1 MAKEFKM
8 PELNSVV
15 IVGNL
20 TKDPVFRQT
29 MRGTPVVNFT
39 IASNRRFRDS
49 KRQWKEDVC
58 FVGVVAWNKLAE
70 SCRGRL
76 KKSSAVLVEGELQSR
91 NLKISLTS
99 ILNCSTTSFTA
110 TPLLFIYVNGLT
122 SKISL
127 PLYFPEPIT
136 YSPFPCLKSILR
148 FFAIA
153 STTINPTL
161 CLVISYSLPG
171 FPSPNIAIIFI

>member
-1 MAKEFKM
+1 MAKEFKI

-29 MRGTPVVNFT
+29 TKGTPVVNFT

-91 NLKISLTS
+91 NLKSPDGRTRTIVEIKARRIQFLDRRPSTGNNEGQAS
-99 ILNCSTTSFTA
+99 SSQSQQADALNRYLSNEG
-110 TPLLFIYVNGLT
+110 P
-122 SKISL
+122 KI
-127 PLYFPEPIT
+127 
-136 YSPFPCLKSILR
+136 
-148 FFAIA
+148 
-153 STTINPTL
+153 
-161 CLVISYSLPG
+161 
-171 FPSPNIAIIFI
+171 

>member
-1 MAKEFKM
+1 MAKEFKI

-29 MRGTPVVNFT
+29 TKGTPVVNFT

-91 NLKISLTS
+91 NLKSPDGRTRTVVEIKARRIQFLDRRPPT
-99 ILNCSTTSFTA
+99 TTSGNNEGQASSSQSQQTDA
-110 TPLLFIYVNGLT
+110 LNKYLSNEGP
-122 SKISL
+122 KI
-127 PLYFPEPIT
+127 
-136 YSPFPCLKSILR
+136 
-148 FFAIA
+148 
-153 STTINPTL
+153 
-161 CLVISYSLPG
+161 
-171 FPSPNIAIIFI
+171 

>member
-1 MAKEFKM
+1 MAKELKM

-29 MRGTPVVNFT
+29 TKGTPVVNFT

-76 KKSSAVLVEGELQSR
+76 RKSSAVLVEGELQSR
-91 NLKISLTS
+91 NLKTS
-99 ILNCSTTSFTA
+99 DGRTRTVVEIKARRIQFLDRRAPTSGNNEGQSQASSSQSQQSDALNKYLSNEG
-110 TPLLFIYVNGLT
+110 P
-122 SKISL
+122 KI
-127 PLYFPEPIT
+127 
-136 YSPFPCLKSILR
+136 
-148 FFAIA
+148 
-153 STTINPTL
+153 
-161 CLVISYSLPG
+161 
-171 FPSPNIAIIFI
+171 

>member
-1 MAKEFKM
+1 MAKELKM

-29 MRGTPVVNFT
+29 TKGTPVVNFT

-91 NLKISLTS
+91 NLKTADGRTRTIVEIKARRIQFLDKRSAS
-99 ILNCSTTSFTA
+99 SGDNEGQSQQSSGQQSDALNKYLSNEG
-110 TPLLFIYVNGLT
+110 P
-122 SKISL
+122 KI
-127 PLYFPEPIT
+127 
-136 YSPFPCLKSILR
+136 
-148 FFAIA
+148 
-153 STTINPTL
+153 
-161 CLVISYSLPG
+161 
-171 FPSPNIAIIFI
+171 

>member
-1 MAKEFKM
+1 MAKELKM

-29 MRGTPVVNFT
+29 TRGTPVVNFT

-91 NLKISLTS
+91 NLKTADGRTRTVVEIKARRIQFLDRRAPASGGDNEGQAQSQSSSQGQQTDA
-99 ILNCSTTSFTA
+99 LNKYLSNEG
-110 TPLLFIYVNGLT
+110 PKL
-122 SKISL
+122 
-127 PLYFPEPIT
+127 
-136 YSPFPCLKSILR
+136 
-148 FFAIA
+148 
-153 STTINPTL
+153 
-161 CLVISYSLPG
+161 
-171 FPSPNIAIIFI
+171 